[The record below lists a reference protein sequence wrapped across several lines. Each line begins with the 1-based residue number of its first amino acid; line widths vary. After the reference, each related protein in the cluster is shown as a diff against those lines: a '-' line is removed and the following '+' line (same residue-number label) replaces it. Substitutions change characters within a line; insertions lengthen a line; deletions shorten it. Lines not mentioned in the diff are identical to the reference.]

1 MARRTA
7 ALDLRVEPAFIQ
19 RIDRWRARQPVP
31 PSRSATI
38 VHMIEEFLDREEG
51 MTSLRA
57 RYEAEQATAIER
69 HLHTADRPL

>member
-38 VHMIEEFLDREEG
+38 VQMIEEFLAIEEG
-51 MTSLRA
+51 MVSLRA
-57 RYEAEQATAIER
+57 RFEREQEARER
-69 HLHTADRPL
+69 EA